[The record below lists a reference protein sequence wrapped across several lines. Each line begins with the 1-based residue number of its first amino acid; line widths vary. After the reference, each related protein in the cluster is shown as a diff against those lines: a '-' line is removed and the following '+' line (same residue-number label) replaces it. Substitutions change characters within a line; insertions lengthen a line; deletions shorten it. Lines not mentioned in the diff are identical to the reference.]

1 MQLLEH
7 FNELSL
13 HPKNAKEL
21 KGLILELAVQGKLTN
36 KWREE
41 NPNIDHAS
49 ILIERIKKEKEKLEK
64 DKKIRKEKPLPKI
77 SKDEEKFV
85 IPESWVW
92 SRLGSIG
99 NIFNGD
105 SVNKSIKET
114 KYEGLENGYPYIATK
129 DVGYSFEPINQNN
142 GVRIPYEE
150 PKFKLAKMGTVL
162 ICAEGGSAGKKM
174 GILTEDCCFGNKLFA
189 IQQYGQIDSTYIL
202 CLYGSAY
209 FGSSFA
215 EKMSGIIGGISRSN
229 FIELLIPIP
238 PIEEQKAIVV
248 VVNQLFEEVDQ
259 LETLTKERIHLKEDF
274 VTSALKQLSTGDTS
288 TEWTFLKEHFSTF
301 FTEKANIKKLRESI
315 LQLAVQGKLTSD
327 WRKLNPD
334 VENAK
339 VLLARIKK
347 EKEQLVKEKKIK
359 KENPLPKISD
369 EEIPYELPEGW
380 VWCRLGEIVS
390 LINGDRGK
398 NYPNVNEYVT
408 EGIPWINTGHILP
421 NGTLSERKMNFI
433 TEEKFKSLNSGKI
446 QSGDLVYCL
455 RGATFGKTAFVYPF
469 EAGAIASS
477 LVIIRPINIALG
489 NFLYNYLISKTARQQ
504 LLRFDNGSAQPNLSA
519 NNVKLYLTPLPAHQE
534 QQIIVEKVNSL
545 MALCDELEAA
555 IETSKNTQEKWMES
569 SLREVFE
576 GDKTEY

>member
-21 KGLILELAVQGKLTN
+21 KGLILQLAIQGNLTSRWRDENCQIQTGLELLNETKKL
-36 KWREE
+36 K
-41 NPNIDHAS
+41 D
-49 ILIERIKKEKEKLEK
+49 ILIKEKKINKENSLPSINPEELPFELPEK
-64 DKKIRKEKPLPKI
+64 
-77 SKDEEKFV
+77 
-85 IPESWVW
+85 W
-92 SRLGSIG
+92 SYCRLR
-99 NIFNGD
+99 
-105 SVNKSIKET
+105 
-114 KYEGLENGYPYIATK
+114 
-129 DVGYSFEPINQNN
+129 DVGYTMT
-142 GVRIPYEE
+142 G
-150 PKFKLAKMGTVL
+150 GTP
-162 ICAEGGSAGKKM
+162 SKSNS
-174 GILTEDCCFGNKLFA
+174 TFFGNDIPFLKPGDIKNWQVDYENEGLSNLGKDNLNRIAPAGSILMVCLGTIGKCAIIDKDCSFNQQINSITSLKVDSEYLLFTLSSDYFYKTA
-189 IQQYGQIDSTYIL
+189 WSKSTSTTIAL
-202 CLYGSAY
+202 LNKGKWES
-209 FGSSFA
+209 
-215 EKMSGIIGGISRSN
+215 II
-229 FIELLIPIP
+229 IPIP
-238 PIEEQKAIVV
+238 PLEEQKAIVE
-248 VVNQLFEEVDQ
+248 VVNQLFAEVDQ
-259 LETLTKERIHLKEDF
+259 LENLTKERIHLKEDF

-288 TEWTFLKEHFSTF
+288 TEWAFLKEHFSTF

-334 VENAK
+334 IENAK
-339 VLLARIKK
+339 VLLERIKK

>member
-1 MQLLEH
+1 MQLLQH

-21 KGLILELAVQGKLTN
+21 KGLIFELAVQGKLTN

-92 SRLGSIG
+92 ARLGSIG

-129 DVGYSFEPINQNN
+129 DVGYSFEPINHNN

-238 PIEEQKAIVV
+238 PIEEQKAIVE
-248 VVNQLFEEVDQ
+248 VVNQLFAEVDQ
-259 LETLTKERIHLKEDF
+259 LETLTKERITVKLDF
-274 VTSALKQLSTGDTS
+274 VTSALRQLSIGDTS
-288 TEWTFLKEHFSTF
+288 TEWAFLKEHFSTF
-301 FTEKANIKKLRESI
+301 FTEKSNVKKLRESI

-334 VENAK
+334 VEDAK
-339 VLLARIKK
+339 VLLERIKK

-380 VWCRLGEIVS
+380 VWCRLKALGYFTGGGTPSKGKSIYWDGDIPWVSPKDMKSVYIIDSQDKVTMEGVNNSSANLIPEGSLLVVGRSGILKRTIPISINQVICTVNQDLKVIVP
-390 LINGDRGK
+390 IIK
-398 NYPNVNEYVT
+398 HMNEYIMLGLKGMETRLLKEFVKYGMT
-408 EGIPWINTGHILP
+408 VHSLKY
-421 NGTLSERKMNFI
+421 SEFELM
-433 TEEKFKSLNSGKI
+433 
-446 QSGDLVYCL
+446 
-455 RGATFGKTAFVYPF
+455 TF
-469 EAGAIASS
+469 
-477 LVIIRPINIALG
+477 
-489 NFLYNYLISKTARQQ
+489 
-504 LLRFDNGSAQPNLSA
+504 
-519 NNVKLYLTPLPAHQE
+519 PLPPKAE
-534 QQIIVEKVNSL
+534 QKAIVEKANSL

-555 IETSKNTQEKWMES
+555 IEMSKTIQEKWMES
-569 SLREVFE
+569 CLREVLS
-576 GDKTEY
+576 